1 MSSQP
6 SKRLQASGDLK
17 AGSLTPGGGSDS
29 NTIFGRG
36 FTKDIKKS
44 QDQNALNE
52 VVNNPHLIGSYPRR
66 HLQTLLVKALNRIDE
81 LERKLAMKFTTGE
94 T

>member
-6 SKRLQASGDLK
+6 SKRLQASGDLR
-17 AGSLTPGGGSDS
+17 AGKLTPGGGEDS
-29 NTIFGRG
+29 NAVFGRG
-36 FTKDIKKS
+36 FIKDIKKS

-52 VVNNPHLIGSYPRR
+52 VVNHPHLLGSYPRR
-66 HLQTLLVKALNRIDE
+66 HLQTLLVKALNRIAE
-81 LERKLAMKFTTGE
+81 LERKLAMKFTTEE